1 MIATNCA
8 QLLVQ
13 QKKKKK
19 QQTFKFKQITF
30 EYFYFA
36 SKMISSQN
44 KPVKIPH
51 RKGHLIFQCG
61 TAGAPA
67 APASSKMFL

>member
-1 MIATNCA
+1 
-8 QLLVQ
+8 
-13 QKKKKK
+13 
-19 QQTFKFKQITF
+19 
-30 EYFYFA
+30 
-36 SKMISSQN
+36 MISSQN